1 MVYVLEKKKF
11 SKRKLVPI
19 FFLGFPLLAGLIISS
34 YYEYLID
41 FKKLMAFITFSSWF
55 FSFFSILLIF
65 IVWEKFKESVFR
77 KNLRDRKYLDMEGIE
92 DLNSSVSIVLS
103 VVDGKKDI
111 DQLSENCRGIK
122 YIYGKLKIQKQD
134 TELYALKYELEN
146 VVDVVNRFNLES
158 IGRNLDSE
166 KWEKIKDDDKEV
178 IGRKL
183 YTLEQDLKALLK
195 DLR

>member
-19 FFLGFPLLAGLIISS
+19 FFIVFPLLAGLIISF

-65 IVWEKFKESVFR
+65 IVWEKFKESVLR

-92 DLNSSVSIVLS
+92 DLNSYVSIVLL

-122 YIYGKLKIQKQD
+122 YIYNKLKIQKQD
-134 TELYALKYELEN
+134 TELYALKYELEK
-146 VVDVVNRFNLES
+146 VVDVVSRFNLES

-166 KWEKIKDDDKEV
+166 KWEKIIDEDKEV